1 MKVEEDH
8 TMRRD
13 EHIAGTKP
21 PGAWIA
27 ALLLAVA
34 PLTVNANGT
43 GSGDIVVTSASGDAR
58 LEHRGAEHPA
68 RRGAVVLLPSTVHT
82 GHDGAMDLAQGATTL
97 SIGADT
103 DLEFPE
109 GPAHGAPVERIVQK
123 SGKAFYDIAKRG
135 GNKLRVETPYLV
147 AVIKGTQFS
156 VSVQDGAT
164 SISLVEGQLQILSPE
179 DDARVEINAGQI
191 ASRRQGDAEIAVVSA
206 TGPQVRVPGATGAVA
221 SVDDRPAGGAI
232 GAVATVG
239 GVAAVATTVAGT
251 NVRAGLDAVATAV
264 TATVSVDTD
273 TTLALGGSRIDVDA
287 GVGIG
292 VDTGTGIAVD
302 AGVGIGV
309 DTGTGIDV
317 DAGAGLGVDT
327 GTGIGIDA
335 GAGVGVDTGT
345 GIGIDAGAG
354 VGIDTGTGIAGV
366 DTSVGVDVGADVTP
380 TSVDVG
386 LGVDVGGVS
395 VDVDVGAATGGVD
408 TIITTVLSPVD
419 TGAET
424 LTTVVDDVGGLLS
437 GLPIGLRKTP

>member
-1 MKVEEDH
+1 
-8 TMRRD
+8 MRRD
-13 EHIAGTKP
+13 EHIAGLTHA
-21 PGAWIA
+21 GAWIA

-34 PLTVNANGT
+34 PLAVNANGT
-43 GSGDIVVTSASGDAR
+43 GSGDIVVTSTSGDAR
-58 LEHRGAEHPA
+58 LAHGGVEHPA

-123 SGKAFYDIAKRG
+123 SGKAFYDIAKRDG
-135 GNKLRVETPYLV
+135 HKLRVETPYLV

-191 ASRRQGDAEIAVVSA
+191 ASRRQGDADIAVVSA

-221 SVDDRPAGGAI
+221 SVEDRPAGGAI
-232 GAVATVG
+232 GAVATIG
-239 GVAAVATTVAGT
+239 GVAAVGTTIAGT
-251 NVRAGLDAVATAV
+251 TVRAGLDAVATAL
-264 TATVSVDTD
+264 TATVSVETD
-273 TTLALGGSRIDVDA
+273 TTLALGGGSV
-287 GVGIG
+287 
-292 VDTGTGIAVD
+292 
-302 AGVGIGV
+302 
-309 DTGTGIDV
+309 DV

-327 GTGIGIDA
+327 GTGIAVDA
-335 GAGVGVDTGT
+335 GAGVGV
-345 GIGIDAGAG
+345 
-354 VGIDTGTGIAGV
+354 DTGTGIAGV

-386 LGVDVGGVS
+386 LGVNVGDVS
-395 VDVDVGAATGGVD
+395 VDVGVGAATGGVD
-408 TIITTVLSPVD
+408 TTITTVLSPVD

-424 LTTVVDDVGGLLS
+424 LTTVVDDVGGLVS
-437 GLPIGLRKTP
+437 GLPTSLRKTP